1 MTTSQA
7 AEALGMTK
15 TNVVAR
21 CKRGTIKGK
30 KISSP
35 NAAGWYWDIP
45 QSEIQRLK
53 EERKDGT

>member
-7 AEALGMTK
+7 AAALGMTK

-21 CKRGTIKGK
+21 CKRGTIKGE

-53 EERKDGT
+53 EERK